1 MRISV
6 AILKDEKSD
15 ILKFKLE
22 IRSFQILV
30 IKNRLNLA
38 IQVDEYKQFDS
49 PETTSLERDGQAYFW
64 TRIVERGN
72 GEFVDDSDGKVLN
85 LSISVWPGPLLDE
98 STEQPVCLFA
108 RGGAR

>member
-1 MRISV
+1 MKNPTSSN
-6 AILKDEKSD
+6 LSWKSEV
-15 ILKFKLE
+15 FKYY
-22 IRSFQILV
+22 SN
-30 IKNRLNLA
+30 KYRLNLA

-72 GEFVDDSDGKVLN
+72 GKFVDDSDGKVLN

>member
-1 MRISV
+1 MKNPTSSN
-6 AILKDEKSD
+6 LSWKSEV
-15 ILKFKLE
+15 FKYY
-22 IRSFQILV
+22 SN
-30 IKNRLNLA
+30 KYRLNLA

-64 TRIVERGN
+64 TRIVERGK